1 MTIRT
6 SKPLGSYISERELP
20 RTRAARVFELLLP
33 YQIER
38 SEEAT
43 VFRWRWTYTAEQQA
57 LDLKSGA
64 YACRA
69 RHVLEK
75 HAFIR
80 QVLREL
86 RQRGDKLYSIE
97 GKRMPIRGKV

>member
-1 MTIRT
+1 MTIST
-6 SKPLGSYISERELP
+6 SNPIASYITERELP
-20 RTRAARVFELLLP
+20 RTRDARMFELLLP
-33 YQIER
+33 YKVETSQ
-38 SEEAT
+38 EAT
-43 VFRWRWTYTAEQQA
+43 MFRRRWTYTAQQEA
-57 LDLKSGA
+57 IDLKSGI

-86 RQRGDKLYSIE
+86 NQRGEKLYSVE
-97 GKRMPIRGKV
+97 GRRVPVRGKA